1 MHSFIPS
8 ELKFR
13 PMTQVLDGTIF
24 VHSEPVRGIFYT
36 GEDFSRLEIH
46 IRGIRGLLPPIM
58 MILES
63 SFWVEGRGGGYA
75 CPSSSLSLPER
86 PSEVPQ
92 TNTLGLTQPTP
103 SIPIH
108 TNLPPPLVFL
118 VPTIAPSYT
127 YHTVPK
133 SRPNTNVIR

>member
-63 SFWVEGRGGGYA
+63 SFWVEGGGVCMSIQFPILTRTSQRGASDQHSWTDPAHPLHSNPYQPA
-75 CPSSSLSLPER
+75 TPPSVFSTHYS
-86 PSEVPQ
+86 
-92 TNTLGLTQPTP
+92 TLLH
-103 SIPIH
+103 IPHCTKIK
-108 TNLPPPLVFL
+108 
-118 VPTIAPSYT
+118 AEY
-127 YHTVPK
+127 
-133 SRPNTNVIR
+133 